1 MAHSSTIKEKIFI
14 EINTSELSSAQI
26 RSIKTLNVLLEHVL
40 TAENEGEYFDGSAE
54 VMRLCASLIKQSQ
67 FIQNTQLSDIPYAK
81 QALEFSVDMLQE
93 QMTNMKV
100 VNYDN

>member
-1 MAHSSTIKEKIFI
+1 MAHSSMKKEKTFI

-40 TAENEGEYFDGSAE
+40 TADNEGEYFDGSAE
-54 VMRLCASLIKQSQ
+54 VMRLCASLIKQAS
-67 FIQNTQLSDIPYAK
+67 FIQNAKMVNIPYAE
-81 QALEFSVDMLQE
+81 QALEFSVDVLQDHIA
-93 QMTNMKV
+93 TMKV